1 VDPQTARVYEFG
13 SFRLYGSKRQLLRRD
28 GTPVS
33 LTSKA
38 FDTLTY
44 LVEHA
49 GTVLQKDVLMRA
61 VWADTVV
68 EENNLNQN
76 ISILRRALG
85 EGSGEHRYIATVPGH
100 GYQFVAQVIVAAE
113 QPARSQPYQE
123 ASIAVLPFAN
133 LSADPDNEYF
143 CDGLAEELI
152 NTLSQLHRVRV
163 VARTSAFSFKGKQAD
178 IREIAEKLGVNMVL
192 EGSVQKSGNRLR
204 ITAQLI
210 DTADD
215 CHLWSQRYDREMEMR
230 DIFEVQDEITLA
242 VVDALKLKLP
252 PGEKS
257 AALRHHT
264 ENVKAHELYL
274 KGRFHLFWMTPFGIT
289 SGLSYFQGAIQADP
303 SDALPHVG
311 LAHAYRMFATVLG
324 MCPNEFLPKAKAAAE
339 RAIEL
344 DRKLAEA
351 YAVLAFTIFWHEWA
365 WKTSEKYFRQALE
378 LNQNSADT
386 HWMYGVLLSSTGRH
400 EEALAEVARARELDP
415 LSGLINAQ
423 EGISLLHAGRT
434 DEAVLRFRET
444 VELDPNGRL
453 AHTYAADAYA
463 EKGLLAEALAEA
475 RAARALF
482 PEGSHAIAREAY
494 VNSKL
499 GRKAEARA
507 ALGQLLQISSGR
519 YVPAYQIAIIHHGL
533 DEPGE
538 TLLWLERAFEQRDPS
553 MVFLKVH
560 VLWKNLR
567 DDPRFVSLLKRMNLF
582 P

>member
-1 VDPQTARVYEFG
+1 VGPQAARVYEFG
-13 SFRLYGSKRQLLRRD
+13 SFRLDGSERQLLRLD
-28 GTPVS
+28 GTSVS

-49 GTVLQKDVLMRA
+49 GVVLQKDALMRA
-61 VWADTVV
+61 IWANTAV

-85 EGSGEHRYIATVPGH
+85 EGLGGRRYIATVPGR
-100 GYQFVAQVIVAAE
+100 GYQFVARVIVVPK
-113 QPARSQPYQE
+113 QPAQSQPFQE

-192 EGSVQKSGNRLR
+192 QGSVRKSGNRLR
-204 ITAQLI
+204 ITSQLI
-210 DTADD
+210 DTADG

-274 KGRFHLFWMTPFGIT
+274 KGRFHLFRMTPPGIT
-289 SGLSYFQGAIQADP
+289 SGLAHFQEAIQADP

-324 MCPNEFLPKAKAAAE
+324 RFPNEFLPKAKAAAE
-339 RAIEL
+339 RAIE
-344 DRKLAEA
+344 
-351 YAVLAFTIFWHEWA
+351 
-365 WKTSEKYFRQALE
+365 QALE

-444 VELDPNGRL
+444 VELDPNDRL

-560 VLWKNLR
+560 VWWKNLH